1 MKFLDIMS
9 ARWSGQNR
17 AQPANHQNSTAK
29 YFNQLNDIYNK
40 CIIDRTFKLDVLGY
54 SNEIEWTGKSAI
66 AQESHFAQGS
76 GVGAERDASEVDTAH
91 VNTVINSRHNNHN
104 AQVCHVPGISSFQ
117 RRPSNSS
124 TYIGVTLVD
133 SASSDIAQQ
142 PLQNLP
148 SESSSTY
155 HRSQF
160 MDTQGS
166 SIPSA
171 NDENHSN
178 VPTHPMMLN
187 SPSVRMGYNT
197 GSPDELTAVTSI
209 LLDQQYSEMDRIIS
223 LNNAYFASD
232 VAYIQ

>member
-1 MKFLDIMS
+1 M
-9 ARWSGQNR
+9 
-17 AQPANHQNSTAK
+17 
-29 YFNQLNDIYNK
+29 
-40 CIIDRTFKLDVLGY
+40 FKLDVLGY
-54 SNEIEWTGKSAI
+54 SNEIEWTGKGAI
-66 AQESHFAQGS
+66 SQESHYAQRS
-76 GVGAERDASEVDTAH
+76 GGGAERDATEVDTTHIDAA
-91 VNTVINSRHNNHN
+91 VNARHNNHN
-104 AQVCHVPGISSFQ
+104 EQVCHVPEMSSFQ

-133 SASSDIAQQ
+133 GASSDITQQ

-160 MDTQGS
+160 MDAQGS

-171 NDENHSN
+171 SDENHRN
-178 VPTHPMMLN
+178 VPNHPMMLN